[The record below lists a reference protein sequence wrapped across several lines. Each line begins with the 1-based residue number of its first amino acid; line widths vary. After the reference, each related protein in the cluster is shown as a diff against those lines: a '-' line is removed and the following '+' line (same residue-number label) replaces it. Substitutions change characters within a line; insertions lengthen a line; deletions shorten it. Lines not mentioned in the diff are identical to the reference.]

1 MVARRFQLEG
11 MPMLDRSAKGVFVIA
26 PTPFLPDG
34 SLDLVSTDRMTDAFI
49 AAGASGMTI
58 LGVMGEAPKLTE
70 TESLTFV
77 DRVIRRAAG
86 RIPVVVGASAPG
98 FAQMKAVARGSMDL
112 GAAGVMVSPPPG
124 LKGDEAVVSYIAQAL
139 DVVDAPFVLQDYP
152 QLTGVTMT
160 APMIARMAQDPRLVM
175 LKAEDW
181 PGLDKLTAIRR
192 LEAEG
197 KMPRVSI
204 LGGVGGQFLPEELAR
219 GADGIMTGYAFP
231 EMLVNVCRLMGAGQR
246 DAAQDLFDLHLPLI
260 RTEVQPGL
268 GLAIRKY
275 VLVKRGIIAHATLRA
290 PGPKLTPETAA
301 EVDYLL
307 ARLARTQPLA
317 AAA

>member
-1 MVARRFQLEG
+1 
-11 MPMLDRSAKGVFVIA
+11 MLDRSAKGVFVIA

-34 SLDLVSTDRMTDAFI
+34 ALDLDSTDRMTDAFI

-70 TESLTFV
+70 AESLTFV
-77 DRVIRRAAG
+77 ERVIRRTAG

-98 FAQMKAVARGSMDL
+98 FAQMKAIARGAMDL
-112 GAAGVMVSPPPG
+112 GAAGIMVSPSPG
-124 LKGDEAVVSYIAQAL
+124 LKGDEAVVSYIAQAM

-152 QLTGVTMT
+152 QLTGITMT
-160 APMIARMAQDPRLVM
+160 APMIARMAADPRMVM

-181 PGLDKLTAIRR
+181 PGLDKLTTIRR
-192 LEAEG
+192 MEAEG
-197 KMPRVSI
+197 KMPRVAI

-219 GADGIMTGYAFP
+219 GADGIMTGYAYP
-231 EMLVNVCRLMGAGQR
+231 EMLVKVCALMWAGQR
-246 DAAQDLFDLHLPLI
+246 DAAQDLFDTHLPLI

-275 VLVKRGIIAHATLRA
+275 VLKKRGIIAHDTLRA
-290 PGPKLTPETAA
+290 PGPKLTKETAA
-301 EVDYLL
+301 EVDYLM
-307 ARLARTQPLA
+307 ARLERREALLA
-317 AAA
+317 A

>member
-1 MVARRFQLEG
+1 
-11 MPMLDRSAKGVFVIA
+11 MLDRSAKGVFVIA

-34 SLDLVSTDRMTDAFI
+34 SLDLESADRMTDAFL
-49 AAGASGMTI
+49 AAGASGMTL
-58 LGVMGEAPKLTE
+58 LGVMGEAPKLTQE
-70 TESLTFV
+70 ESVAFV
-77 DRVIRRAAG
+77 DRVLKRVAG
-86 RIPVVVGASAPG
+86 RVPVVVGASSPG
-98 FAQMKAVARGSMDL
+98 FAQMKALSRAVLDL
-112 GAAGVMVSPPPG
+112 GAAGIMVSPTSG
-124 LKGDEAVVSYIAQAL
+124 LKGDEAVVSYIAQA
-139 DVVDAPFVLQDYP
+139 VEAVDAPFVLQDYP
-152 QLTGVTMT
+152 QLTGITMT
-160 APMIARMAQDPRLVM
+160 APMIARMAQDPRVVM

-181 PGLDKLTAIRR
+181 PGLDKLTAVRR

-197 KMPRVSI
+197 KMPRLSI

-231 EMLVNVCRLMGAGQR
+231 EMLVNVCRMMWAGQR

-290 PGPKLTPETAA
+290 PGPKLSPETAA

-307 ARLARTQPLA
+307 ARLARTQKLA

>member
-1 MVARRFQLEG
+1 
-11 MPMLDRSAKGVFVIA
+11 MLDRSAKGVFVIA

-34 SLDLVSTDRMTDAFI
+34 SLDLASTDRMTDAFV

-70 TESLTFV
+70 AESLTFV
-77 DRVIRRAAG
+77 DRVIRAAKG

-98 FAQMKAVARGSMDL
+98 FAQMKAIARGSMER
-112 GAAGVMVSPPPG
+112 GAAGVMVSPAPG
-124 LKGDEAVVSYIAQAL
+124 LKGDEAVISYIAQAMG
-139 DVVDAPFVLQDYP
+139 VVDAPFVLQDYP
-152 QLTGVTMT
+152 QLTGITMT
-160 APMIARMAQDPRLVM
+160 APMIARMAQDQRMVM

-192 LEAEG
+192 MEAEG
-197 KMPRVSI
+197 KMPRVAI

-231 EMLVNVCRLMGAGQR
+231 EMLAKVCSLMATGQR

-275 VLVKRGIIAHATLRA
+275 VLKRRGIIAHDTLRA
-290 PGPKLTPETAA
+290 PGPKLTAETAG

>member
-1 MVARRFQLEG
+1 
-11 MPMLDRSAKGVFVIA
+11 MLDRSAKGVFVIA

-34 SLDLVSTDRMTDAFI
+34 SLDHASTDRMTDAFI

-70 TESLTFV
+70 AESLAFV
-77 DRVIRRAAG
+77 ERVLKRVAG

-98 FAQMKAVARGSMDL
+98 FAQMKAIARGSMDL
-112 GAAGVMVSPPPG
+112 GAAGIMVSPTPG
-124 LKGDEAVVSYIAQAL
+124 LKGDDAVIAYIAQAM

-152 QLTGVTMT
+152 QLTGITMT
-160 APMIARMAQDPRLVM
+160 APMIARMAADQRMVM

-181 PGLDKLTAIRR
+181 PGLDKLTAVRR

-231 EMLVNVCRLMGAGQR
+231 EMLVKVCALMAAGQR
-246 DAAQDLFDLHLPLI
+246 DAAQDLFDIHLPLI

-275 VLVKRGIIAHATLRA
+275 VLMKRGIIAHDTLRA
-290 PGPKLTPETAA
+290 PGPKMSKETAG
-301 EVDYLL
+301 EVDYLMARL
-307 ARLARTQPLA
+307 VRAEARLAA
-317 AAA
+317 